1 MNMKNEILK
10 LKSDYEYVSPS
21 ENYIIF
27 VNNTFINVYHVL
39 TNKMQRINKV
49 HVKNVCID
57 TKDNYLFLSTFES
70 GCLSIYDL
78 KEGTFLTKKTIL
90 RNYEI
95 ENISFMNDDVVI
107 LLRNKKAKGKIK
119 DFYEFESDLK
129 ELFLFDYIL
138 CIYQIKTDKIIY
150 IDLPINIFLI
160 KHPIEIKQQYIYPIQ
175 IINHNDLKT
184 VYYTLDQNNKLSL
197 LKNDLLKYDLY
208 SYDFKYFVRKEYKP
222 FKIEN
227 IEYES
232 LHKITLYNSFHKELF
247 SIENQD
253 DFAFTFEICK
263 FARAYNN
270 KNILYFYM
278 NSTIYLYE
286 INKKLNSRQIDNTL
300 ISIYISLK
308 NDYIVLRTSNRQY
321 SMAYM
326 YNVSRFFDL

>member
-10 LKSDYEYVSPS
+10 LKSDYEYVSQS
-21 ENYIIF
+21 ENDIIF

-39 TNKMQRINKV
+39 TNKMQIINKV

-95 ENISFMNDDVVI
+95 ENISSMNDDAVI

-119 DFYEFESDLK
+119 DFYEFENDLK

-150 IDLPINIFLI
+150 IDLPTNIFLI

-184 VYYTLDQNNKLSL
+184 VYYTLDQHNKLSL
-197 LKNDLLKYDLY
+197 LKNDLLKYDPL
-208 SYDFKYFVRKEYKP
+208 RHWL
-222 FKIEN
+222 
-227 IEYES
+227 
-232 LHKITLYNSFHKELF
+232 LHSNLLPLKK
-247 SIENQD
+247 
-253 DFAFTFEICK
+253 
-263 FARAYNN
+263 R
-270 KNILYFYM
+270 NILKM
-278 NSTIYLYE
+278 NLPSYTPYRPRDIKKQTSIPVDKKQSNCLMYL
-286 INKKLNSRQIDNTL
+286 L
-300 ISIYISLK
+300 
-308 NDYIVLRTSNRQY
+308 
-321 SMAYM
+321 
-326 YNVSRFFDL
+326 

>member
-10 LKSDYEYVSPS
+10 LKSDYEYVSQS
-21 ENYIIF
+21 ENDIIF

-39 TNKMQRINKV
+39 TDKMQRINKV

-57 TKDNYLFLSTFES
+57 MKDNYLFLSTFES

-95 ENISFMNDDVVI
+95 ENISPMNDDVVI
-107 LLRNKKAKGKIK
+107 LLKNKKAKGKIK

-150 IDLPINIFLI
+150 IDLPTNIFLI
-160 KHPIEIKQQYIYPIQ
+160 RHPIEIKNQYNYPIQ

-184 VYYTLDQNNKLSL
+184 VYYTLDQHNKLSL

-208 SYDFKYFVRKEYKP
+208 SYDFNYFIRKEYKP

-253 DFAFTFEICK
+253 DFAFTFEICQFTRPYK
-263 FARAYNN
+263 N
-270 KNILYFYM
+270 KIILYFYL
-278 NSTIYLYE
+278 NQNIYLYDVE
-286 INKKLNSRQIDNTL
+286 GQLKKIKIDKKINNL
-300 ISIYISLK
+300 YISLK
-308 NDYIVLRTSNRQY
+308 NNYIFIHEDQLNQSLTYLY
-321 SMAYM
+321 SLY
-326 YNVSRFFDL
+326 